1 MVLFNKIHNFFGIP
15 VIMFHG
21 LCSEVP
27 AYSVF
32 SGTRTCILEENDF
45 CNVVEWISSHFQ
57 VIRLEDLDGNFRS
70 KKWKRPPILLTI
82 DDGLASVIDLAI
94 PILRQYRF
102 SAVMFVTT
110 DWIDSGRTPDIFLL
124 EKAIWERLPASLA
137 VQVGDRKCELQIN
150 SKRDVDKAFTRLW
163 EFLFKIRFPPLK
175 LDAQN
180 IHINGKAWER
190 NKWKDR
196 HFWFPASWGE
206 IRTAAQ
212 DGVLE
217 IGSHMISHIPLQW
230 LTEKEKLMQMEGSRE
245 ILSRM
250 IGLPVKACS
259 YPHGIIDEKTIQ
271 LSEGVYKWGFTGN
284 PGRINENTPRNRAP
298 RYHVPGEAPQSVMDT
313 IRWGHTI
320 SRIKRVLFSW

>member
-1 MVLFNKIHNFFGIP
+1 MVSFRRIRNLSGIP

-21 LCSEVP
+21 LCRKLP
-27 AYSVF
+27 AYAVF
-32 SGTRTCILEENDF
+32 SGSRTCILVENDF

-57 VIRLEDLDGNFRS
+57 VICLEDLDGNFRF
-70 KKWKRPPILLTI
+70 KEWKRPPILLTF
-82 DDGLASVIDLAI
+82 DDGLASVIDLAL
-94 PILRQYRF
+94 PILRAYRI

-124 EKAIWERLPASLA
+124 EKIIWESIPLSLA
-137 VQVGDRKCELQIN
+137 VQVRDRKCELQIN
-150 SKRDVDKAFTRLW
+150 SKRDVGKALTRLW
-163 EFLFKIRFPPLK
+163 KFLFKIRFPPLK

-180 IHINGKAWER
+180 IRINGKAWEGNR
-190 NKWKDR
+190 QEDR

-206 IRTAAQ
+206 IRSAAQ

-217 IGSHMISHIPLQW
+217 IGSHMISHVPLQW
-230 LTEKEKLMQMEGSRE
+230 LTEKEKLMQMKGSQE

-250 IGLPVKACS
+250 VGLPVTACS

-271 LSEGVYKWGFTGN
+271 LSVGVYKWGFTSD
-284 PGRINENTPRNRAP
+284 PGLINENTRRNKAP
-298 RYHVPGEAPQSVMDT
+298 RYHVPGEVPLSVMDT
-313 IRWGHTI
+313 INWGHTI